1 MRNSPSDVRSLS
13 KRNPEGSGDDSWTTR
28 VDAYTRKD
36 PERRESRLRDSNNDS
51 ERSEALADLRRLTT
65 VILDNLEEGS
75 RNRLMDPKEMRMLG
89 GTAIRSIR
97 LYLKTLEEDR
107 TRRSKEK
114 ADSSAQESLG
124 SLREDQT
131 TTGKD

>member
-1 MRNSPSDVRSLS
+1 MP
-13 KRNPEGSGDDSWTTR
+13 
-28 VDAYTRKD
+28 RKD
-36 PERRESRLRDSNNDS
+36 PERRESRLKDSNNDS

-75 RNRLMDPKEMRMLG
+75 RKRLMDPKEMRMLG

-107 TRRSKEK
+107 MRRSKEK

>member
-1 MRNSPSDVRSLS
+1 MIGRHWNS
-13 KRNPEGSGDDSWTTR
+13 E
-28 VDAYTRKD
+28 
-36 PERRESRLRDSNNDS
+36 ESRLEDSSEDS
-51 ERSEALADLRRLTT
+51 KRTEALADLRRLTT

-75 RNRLMDPKEMRMLG
+75 RNRLMDPKEMRLLG

-107 TRRSKEK
+107 KRRFNEEEN
-114 ADSSAQESLG
+114 DSSAKEPLE
-124 SLREDQT
+124 EDQT

>member
-1 MRNSPSDVRSLS
+1 MP
-13 KRNPEGSGDDSWTTR
+13 
-28 VDAYTRKD
+28 RKD
-36 PERRESRLRDSNNDS
+36 PERRESRLKDSNNDS

-75 RNRLMDPKEMRMLG
+75 RNRLMEPKEMRMLG

-114 ADSSAQESLG
+114 ADSSAQEGLG
-124 SLREDQT
+124 RLREDQT

>member
-1 MRNSPSDVRSLS
+1 M
-13 KRNPEGSGDDSWTTR
+13 K
-28 VDAYTRKD
+28 
-36 PERRESRLRDSNNDS
+36 DSNDDS

-107 TRRSKEK
+107 TGPSKEK

-124 SLREDQT
+124 SLQEDQT

>member
-1 MRNSPSDVRSLS
+1 MP
-13 KRNPEGSGDDSWTTR
+13 
-28 VDAYTRKD
+28 RKD
-36 PERRESRLRDSNNDS
+36 PERRESRLKDSNNDS

-107 TRRSKEK
+107 TGRSKEK
-114 ADSSAQESLG
+114 ADSSAQENLG
-124 SLREDQT
+124 SLQEDQT
-131 TTGKD
+131 KTGKD